1 MTGDA
6 LPDQEKTL
14 EFMLEQKQQILA
26 EQARNQALVD
36 ENSRALQQTH
46 SLAVEAQQ
54 EIAKREHA
62 AEVLLENQR
71 QAFEQQVVQ
80 VSQNYQFERA
90 ATQQDV
96 NSLITLFDQ
105 QKKEI
110 IATAENAHASR
121 LSEYRKLFSF

>member
-1 MTGDA
+1 MTGNA

-80 VSQNYQFERA
+80 VSQNYQFESS
-90 ATQQDV
+90 
-96 NSLITLFDQ
+96 NSTRCEFLDHFV
-105 QKKEI
+105 
-110 IATAENAHASR
+110 
-121 LSEYRKLFSF
+121 